1 MFNFFYFSKLW
12 TFGLYFASLYSFSY
26 RGGPVMGCKVF
37 NEADRGIYFSFPQ
50 NRVFVLLYCGLL
62 WLLT

>member
-12 TFGLYFASLYSFSY
+12 TFGLYFASLYSFPY

-37 NEADRGIYFSFPQ
+37 NEADRGIYFSSLKTVSLF
-50 NRVFVLLYCGLL
+50 YCIVDCCGC
-62 WLLT
+62 